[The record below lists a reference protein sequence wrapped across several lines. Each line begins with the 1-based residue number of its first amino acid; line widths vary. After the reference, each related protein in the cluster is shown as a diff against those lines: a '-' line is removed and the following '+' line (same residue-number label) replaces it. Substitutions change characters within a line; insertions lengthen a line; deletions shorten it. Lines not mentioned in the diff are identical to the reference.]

1 MRTRK
6 KETIS
11 GNTAKI
17 LNEIPKKVE
26 KTAKNLDDFR
36 KIIDQID
43 CQIVK
48 LLEER
53 MDMVSAIADY
63 KAKHQLPVLDE
74 NREKVL
80 LEKVST
86 LVHKEEYQSAIRDS
100 FDDLMKHSRNY
111 QMQRM
116 EGKDND

>member
-1 MRTRK
+1 MEESPENLESLRK
-6 KETIS
+6 T
-11 GNTAKI
+11 
-17 LNEIPKKVE
+17 
-26 KTAKNLDDFR
+26 
-36 KIIDQID
+36 IDQID
-43 CQIVK
+43 RQIVK

-53 MDMVSAIADY
+53 MDVVSSIADY

-74 NREKVL
+74 NREKAL
-80 LEKVST
+80 LEKVSK
-86 LVHKEEYQSAIRDS
+86 LVHKEEYQATIRES